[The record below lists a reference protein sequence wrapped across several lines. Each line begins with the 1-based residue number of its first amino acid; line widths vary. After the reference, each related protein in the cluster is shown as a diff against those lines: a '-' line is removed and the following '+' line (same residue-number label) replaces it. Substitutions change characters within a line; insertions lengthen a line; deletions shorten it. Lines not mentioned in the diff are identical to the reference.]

1 MSAVGPLQVDRQTW
15 LRGLRILSLPD
26 VGDDF
31 DRLAGL
37 DVVGGYRSLAEALG
51 STAAGS
57 CAVQV
62 RLVTPGALAGSRAP
76 VEAAMVIRAD
86 SRSSCE
92 ELHDLVTSALP
103 VELVWRAM
111 DESSLRE
118 LMGSESAAP
127 RGMVEIRRRI
137 EDADSQ
143 PGIDQRTDPVQ
154 PAVLGWAPEPWGLR
168 HSAQLLSRQLR
179 PAAIVLHMEPTQP
192 SDELMLHVDQVLRDI
207 TADLDAT
214 DTPLRVDIARRYR
227 SRLRDLPRAALQ
239 VRVLVVG
246 ETPLSHG
253 LVTSVGMELT
263 DAGGYELFSP
273 STEMERVR
281 LVDLLATLRTER
293 PGADGDPVHEMELI
307 ADANEAASVVR
318 FPLPAYGGTIGL
330 SSSPVPSLPRSADS
344 RPRTRGEVF
353 LGAAQG
359 GGHASLTQRELN
371 QHLVIAGLPGFG
383 KSMTTQTILVQLAE
397 SGVPFLVLDPAKS
410 DYRRMGRV
418 VPGLRTYSLGPQH
431 FAFNPFG
438 VPANCPRTTH
448 AGRVLA
454 AFDAA
459 FGLSRTWPAGYVTLA
474 RGLYAAYD
482 AEETPTLD
490 SLYAH
495 LTRVIKQSGF
505 AGPDGAN
512 IRASLLG
519 RISLLASGP
528 LGIAL
533 SAPPQAAVDW
543 EYLLAAPSLVE
554 MRGFAGPFERS
565 LIFGLLLSGLISYRE
580 HNVFT
585 QGLGHVT
592 VLEEAHR
599 LLRNNDGPDTE
610 GVRMF
615 VEAIA
620 ELRGSGEG
628 FIVVDQAPT
637 LLDPGVMKLAGSV
650 CSHRLVEPT
659 ERTAVGSAL
668 LLDERQMQ
676 DLARLL
682 PGQVVLHSSE
692 RLGSVV
698 VDVQVQDGLLTPND
712 SCPSPEVQLPWR
724 TGSAQLTEPAVL
736 RARIESLAAVS
747 SNPLEVFRD
756 IATELAAEQ
765 LDAQQWRSGLDL
777 ITSTIKEFAVRRR
790 DQAQPVPGKGNP

>member
-1 MSAVGPLQVDRQTW
+1 MGPLQIDRQTW
-15 LRGLRILSLPD
+15 LRGLRIISLPD
-26 VGDDF
+26 IGDDF

-37 DVVGGYRSLAEALG
+37 DVVGGYQSLAEALG

-62 RLVTPGALAGSRAP
+62 RLATTGAPAGGRSP
-76 VEAAMVIRAD
+76 VDAVMVIRAD

-103 VELVWRAM
+103 VELAWRTMSEAG
-111 DESSLRE
+111 LRD
-118 LMGSESAAP
+118 LMGAQSAAL

-168 HSAQLLSRQLR
+168 HSAQLLSRQPR
-179 PAAIVLHMEPTQP
+179 PAAVVLHMEPARP
-192 SDELMLHVDQVLRDI
+192 SEQLMLHVDQVLRDI
-207 TADLDAT
+207 AADLDTT

-227 SRLRDLPRAALQ
+227 NRLRDLPRTALQ

-253 LVTSVGMELT
+253 LITSVGMELT
-263 DAGGYELFSP
+263 ETSGYELSIP
-273 STEMERVR
+273 STELERLHLLD
-281 LVDLLATLRTER
+281 LVATLRTEK
-293 PGADGDPVHEMELI
+293 PDADGDPVHEMELI
-307 ADANEAASVVR
+307 ADAQEAASVVR

-344 RPRTRGEVF
+344 RPRTQGEVL
-353 LGAAQG
+353 LGTAQG
-359 GGHASLTQRELN
+359 GGQASLTQRELN

-383 KSMTTQTILVQLAE
+383 KSLTTQTILVQLAE
-397 SGVPFLVLDPAKS
+397 SDIPFLVLDPAKS
-410 DYRRMGRV
+410 DYRRMSRE
-418 VPGLRTYSLGPQH
+418 VPGLRTYSLGPQD

-495 LTRVIKQSGF
+495 LARVIKQSGF

-543 EYLLAAPSLVE
+543 EDLLAGSSLVE

-565 LIFGLLLSGLISYRE
+565 LVFGLLLSGLISYRE

-585 QGLGHVT
+585 HGLGHVT

-599 LLRNNDGPDTE
+599 LLRHNDGPDTE

-650 CSHRLVEPT
+650 CSHRLVEPA

-668 LLDERQMQ
+668 LLDDRQMQ
-676 DLARLL
+676 DLARLV

-698 VDVQVQDGLLTPND
+698 VDVRVRDGLLEPHV
-712 SCPSPEVQLPWR
+712 SAPPPEVRLPWR
-724 TGSAQLTEPAVL
+724 TGNSAQLTKPAAL
-736 RARIESLAAVS
+736 RARIESLAAIS
-747 SNPLEVFRD
+747 TNPLDVFRD
-756 IATELAAEQ
+756 VATEFAAEQ
-765 LDAQQWRSGLDL
+765 PDAQQWRSGLEL
-777 ITSTIKEFAVRRR
+777 ITTTIKDVAARRR
-790 DQAQPVPGKGNP
+790 DHARTASGEENP

>member
-1 MSAVGPLQVDRQTW
+1 MSQGVPLQVDRQTW
-15 LRGLRILSLPD
+15 LQGLHIVSLPD
-26 VGDDF
+26 VGDDM

-37 DVVGGYRSLAEALG
+37 DVVGGYRSLAEALA
-51 STAAGS
+51 SAVPGS

-62 RLVTPGALAGSRAP
+62 RLTTPGAAGGSRAP
-76 VEAAMVIRAD
+76 VEAALIIRAD
-86 SRSSCE
+86 SRSACE

-103 VELVWRAM
+103 VELVWRPM
-111 DESSLRE
+111 DEAGLDTLLE
-118 LMGSESAAP
+118 FGAKGGL
-127 RGMVEIRRRI
+127 VEIRRRI
-137 EDADSQ
+137 EDADGQ
-143 PGIDQRTDPVQ
+143 PGLDSRSDPAQ

-179 PAAIVLHMEPTQP
+179 PASILLHMEPARP
-192 SDELMLHVDQVLRDI
+192 SDELMLHVDQVVRDI
-207 TADLDAT
+207 TSGLEAT

-227 SRLRDLPRAALQ
+227 NRLRDLPRAALQ

-246 ETPLSHG
+246 DTPLSHG

-263 DAGGYELFSP
+263 DASGYELLTPAS
-273 STEMERVR
+273 ELDRAQLLD
-281 LVDLLATLRTER
+281 LVETLRTEQ
-293 PGADGDPVHEMELI
+293 PDADGDPVHEMALI
-307 ADANEAASVVR
+307 ADTQETASVVR

-344 RPRTRGEVF
+344 RPPTHGEVV

-359 GGHASLTQRELN
+359 GGQATLTLKELN
-371 QHLVIAGLPGFG
+371 QHLVVAGLPGFG
-383 KSMTTQTILVQLAE
+383 KSLTTQTILVQLAA
-397 SGVPFLVLDPAKS
+397 SGIPFLVLDPAKS
-410 DYRRMGRV
+410 DYRRLGRV
-418 VPGLRTYSLGPQH
+418 VPELRTYSLGPQE

-495 LTRVIKQSGF
+495 LSRVIKQSGF

-519 RISLLASGP
+519 RMSLLASGP
-528 LGIAL
+528 LGVAL

-543 EYLLAAPSLVE
+543 EDLLAAPALIE
-554 MRGFAGPFERS
+554 TRGFAGPFERS
-565 LIFGLLLSGLISYRE
+565 LVFGLLLSGLISYRE

-599 LLRNNDGPDTE
+599 LLRRNEGPESE

-637 LLDPGVMKLAGSV
+637 LLDPGVMKLAGSI
-650 CSHRLVEPT
+650 CSHRLVEPD

-682 PGQVVLHSSE
+682 PGQIVLHSSE

-698 VDVQVQDGLLTPND
+698 VDVRVQDDLLATTEAGP
-712 SCPSPEVQLPWR
+712 PPAPRLPWR
-724 TGSAQLTEPAVL
+724 AGTSQLSDPGSLRERVQSLSKVAV
-736 RARIESLAAVS
+736 
-747 SNPLEVFRD
+747 NPLDLFRD

-765 LDAQQWRSGLDL
+765 PDALQWRSGLDL
-777 ITSTIKEFAVRRR
+777 ITTTIKEVTVLRRN
-790 DQAQPVPGKGNP
+790 QPNDTSREDNS

>member
-1 MSAVGPLQVDRQTW
+1 MSHGTPLQVDRQTW
-15 LRGLRILSLPD
+15 LRALRIISLPD
-26 VGDDF
+26 IGDDA

-37 DVVGGYRSLAEALG
+37 DVVGGYRSLAEALA
-51 STAAGS
+51 SAVPGS
-57 CAVQV
+57 CAVQI
-62 RLVTPGALAGSRAP
+62 RLATPGAVDGSRAP
-76 VEAAMVIRAD
+76 VEASLLIRAD
-86 SRSSCE
+86 SQAACE

-103 VELVWRAM
+103 VELVWQPM
-111 DESSLRE
+111 DKADLAE
-118 LMGSESAAP
+118 LLEFGTMG
-127 RGMVEIRRRI
+127 GLVEIRRRI
-137 EDADSQ
+137 EDADGQ
-143 PGIDQRTDPVQ
+143 PGLDSRSDPAQ

-179 PAAIVLHMEPTQP
+179 PASILLHMEPARP
-192 SDELMLHVDQVLRDI
+192 SDELMLHVDQVVRDI
-207 TADLDAT
+207 ASGLEAT
-214 DTPLRVDIARRYR
+214 DTPLRLDIARRYR

-246 ETPLSHG
+246 DTPLSHG

-263 DAGGYELFSP
+263 DASGYELLAP
-273 STEMERVR
+273 TDEVDRAR
-281 LVDLLATLRTER
+281 LLDLVETLRTE
-293 PGADGDPVHEMELI
+293 PSDAYDDPVHEMAII
-307 ADANEAASVVR
+307 ADTQETASVVR

-344 RPRTRGEVF
+344 RPPTPGEIV

-359 GGHASLTQRELN
+359 GGQATLTLRELN
-371 QHLVIAGLPGFG
+371 QHLVVAGLPGFG
-383 KSMTTQTILVQLAE
+383 KSLTTQTILAQLAT
-397 SGVPFLVLDPAKS
+397 SGIPFLVLDPAKS
-410 DYRRMGRV
+410 DYRRLVRV
-418 VPGLRTYSLGPQH
+418 VPELRTYSLGPQD

-448 AGRVLA
+448 VGRVLA

-490 SLYAH
+490 SLYTH
-495 LTRVIKQSGF
+495 LTRVINQSGF

-528 LGIAL
+528 LGVAL
-533 SAPPQAAVDW
+533 SAPPQGAVDW
-543 EYLLAAPSLVE
+543 EDLLNAPAVVE

-565 LIFGLLLSGLISYRE
+565 LVFGLLLSGLISYRE

-585 QGLGHVT
+585 DGLGHVT

-599 LLRNNDGPDTE
+599 LLRRNEGPESE

-637 LLDPGVMKLAGSV
+637 VLDPGVMKLAGSL
-650 CSHRLVEPT
+650 CSHRLVEPD

-698 VDVQVQDGLLTPND
+698 VDVQVQDELLAAAPVTTP
-712 SCPSPEVQLPWR
+712 PAPRLPWLSDSSR
-724 TGSAQLTEPAVL
+724 MSDPQVL
-736 RARIESLAAVS
+736 RERVQSLARHAV
-747 SNPLEVFRD
+747 NPLDLFRD
-756 IATELAAEQ
+756 VATELAAERP
-765 LDAQQWRSGLDL
+765 DTEQWRDSLDL
-777 ITSTIKEFAVRRR
+777 VTTTIKELRRNQLR
-790 DQAQPVPGKGNP
+790 TASQKDTP